1 MKKVYKIG
9 ISIIVICVI
18 AIAIYYTFPKI
29 INVTLNGVSY
39 KINNKQ
45 QQEKV
50 TIKINGSYGKRIL
63 MKDLFIGSITI
74 GDLRCDGVEISVGDN
89 SRSYWLSYID
99 KNTKHVKTYGEI
111 FTDNTFSKF
120 TISVVGEVGE
130 DGIMISAP
138 AKDRVDAVKISNEL
152 IKEEGS
158 NEGKLEK

>member
-1 MKKVYKIG
+1 MKKIYKIG
-9 ISIIVICVI
+9 IIISVICVI
-18 AIAIYYTFPKI
+18 AIGIYYTFPKI

-45 QQEKV
+45 QQEQI

-63 MKDLFIGSITI
+63 KKDLFVGSITI
-74 GDLRCDGVEISVGDN
+74 GNLRCDGVEISVGDK
-89 SRSYWLSYID
+89 SHWLSYID

-111 FTDNTFSKF
+111 FTDNTFTKF

-138 AKDRVDAVKISNEL
+138 AKDRVNAVKISNEL
-152 IKEEGS
+152 MKNVLEE
-158 NEGKLEK
+158 NFKFE